1 MVVPEEII
9 SFMGASPRG
18 RSHRNFIAM
27 HSLPI
32 LGIIQSDLGNSR
44 LEFGV
49 ELGPKQVI

>member
-18 RSHRNFIAM
+18 GSHRNFIAVR
-27 HSLPI
+27 SLPVI
-32 LGIIQSDLGNSR
+32 GVIQSDLGNSQ

-49 ELGPKQVI
+49 ELGPEQVI